1 MAASTPRFK
10 APTVEVPT
18 EDSSPA
24 LSRLL
29 NTFSPRTRKLSKLG
43 IAERQ
48 FAFEAAFHCIDE
60 AYKAKGPFL
69 RHACHFRAERY
80 KVLKAALNLR
90 DDQAKLPTEGFAQ
103 GFAFPGEASATNVTL
118 PTPEGSPEAKRLTYH
133 EPAVEPQTATK
144 TGGVARWWRNKFS
157 SKKTRKSTPSY
168 TALQSVPEDSSAT
181 PSKAAAPGPALARV
195 TDADS
200 TDGSPKI
207 HVGRMVS
214 NTQSSMQLS
223 NIMKT
228 NQLFEQGSN
237 GLAQEVHPLTAQ
249 NHGGASQAP
258 AGVSMHR
265 RGHST
270 GSLHHRQLSAGSA
283 VELGRAF
290 DSLLSAAPT
299 KGDEVQHWIWL
310 LRTFSDRCCVT
321 HLNARLLYMAK
332 VSRHITCE
340 ESWLRLLAWEL
351 TPIMQHLHHSKLHSS
366 CEDALHLLV
375 DRAMRVAET
384 ALHSYRTQDKA
395 AGDKAALLLQA
406 VKLLSL
412 LSKCAMPNG
421 GDVSALFE
429 EHMRNAAN
437 RRYRTLKSDLQP
449 PTLESPR
456 VDGSQA
462 AQQQNEEVKVLAAL
476 AHQLVQ
482 DVGDD
487 QDSYQ
492 QAFGTRSIC
501 LPAVTCRVYCVLL
514 RPDIEAV
521 LAGPQKVA
529 PNEAFFRLL
538 VAVHQLDNLAIQWCG
553 GNIGRGQAFAGSGGG
568 PMLLSVVEDWVKGVR
583 SNLLQ
588 WSTRL
593 LGQEQWQPYSSGQ
606 SLCSWSLVELYRALG
621 SSVDAHK
628 AVLAAHPMY
637 ANLMERALAKVVLQH
652 VTTLE
657 KFCQAE
663 LPNSQSSKIIQPLRA
678 LKSRQMSVQL
688 GQGPTDGGPGA
699 SARLCAY
706 LNDMRELRTKQGEL
720 TAAFKACVPVAWWG
734 TDAGYKSQL
743 GDRFKMCQVDIERSY
758 ALVLHKLVRRIN
770 GKLTQSLRQAL
781 DEQLSLDANC
791 QFCSRTAAAYSGSEQ
806 TVLRLQPL
814 TNMYQAQLAQMAGL
828 LDVRVFRRVA
838 RELWNAAAGHLHEV
852 LTATEAGRDS
862 DINNSMENIM
872 PRVKLIDASLK
883 HVSDFFVTSA
893 NAALSKSDEPDKVKK
908 LRRMLSVFTLQDQE
922 AADSFDCSP

>member
-1 MAASTPRFK
+1 
-10 APTVEVPT
+10 
-18 EDSSPA
+18 
-24 LSRLL
+24 
-29 NTFSPRTRKLSKLG
+29 
-43 IAERQ
+43 
-48 FAFEAAFHCIDE
+48 
-60 AYKAKGPFL
+60 
-69 RHACHFRAERY
+69 
-80 KVLKAALNLR
+80 
-90 DDQAKLPTEGFAQ
+90 
-103 GFAFPGEASATNVTL
+103 
-118 PTPEGSPEAKRLTYH
+118 
-133 EPAVEPQTATK
+133 
-144 TGGVARWWRNKFS
+144 
-157 SKKTRKSTPSY
+157 
-168 TALQSVPEDSSAT
+168 
-181 PSKAAAPGPALARV
+181 
-195 TDADS
+195 
-200 TDGSPKI
+200 
-207 HVGRMVS
+207 
-214 NTQSSMQLS
+214 
-223 NIMKT
+223 
-228 NQLFEQGSN
+228 
-237 GLAQEVHPLTAQ
+237 
-249 NHGGASQAP
+249 
-258 AGVSMHR
+258 
-265 RGHST
+265 
-270 GSLHHRQLSAGSA
+270 
-283 VELGRAF
+283 
-290 DSLLSAAPT
+290 
-299 KGDEVQHWIWL
+299 
-310 LRTFSDRCCVT
+310 
-321 HLNARLLYMAK
+321 
-332 VSRHITCE
+332 
-340 ESWLRLLAWEL
+340 
-351 TPIMQHLHHSKLHSS
+351 
-366 CEDALHLLV
+366 
-375 DRAMRVAET
+375 MRVAET
-384 ALHSYRTQDKA
+384 ALHSYRSQDKVV
-395 AGDKAALLLQA
+395 GDKAALLLQA

-437 RRYRTLKSDLQP
+437 KRYRMLKSELQP
-449 PTLESPR
+449 PLLGSPR
-456 VDGSQA
+456 VEGG
-462 AQQQNEEVKVLAAL
+462 QQHNREVGVLAAL

-487 QDSYQ
+487 QESYQ

-514 RPDIEAV
+514 RPDIEAL

-553 GNIGRGQAFAGSGGG
+553 GKIGRGQAFAGAGGS
-568 PMLLSVVEDWVKGVR
+568 PMMLPVVEDWVKGLR
-583 SNLLQ
+583 SNQLQ
-588 WSTRL
+588 WSARL

-606 SLCSWSLVELYRALG
+606 SLCSWSLVELYRTLE
-621 SSVDAHK
+621 SSVEAHK

-663 LPNSQSSKIIQPLRA
+663 LPNSQSNKIIQPLRA
-678 LKSRQMSVQL
+678 LKNRQATVPL
-688 GQGPTDGGPGA
+688 GQGPSDGAPGA

-720 TAAFKACVPVAWWG
+720 TAAFKACVPPAWWG
-734 TDAGYKSQL
+734 TDAGFKSQL

-791 QFCSRTAAAYSGSEQ
+791 QFSPGVAAAYCGSHQ
-806 TVLRLQPL
+806 AVVRLQPL
-814 TNMYQAQLAQMAGL
+814 TNMYQAQLAHMAGL

-862 DINNSMENIM
+862 NINNSMENIM

-893 NAALSKSDEPDKVKK
+893 NAALSKSDEPEKVKK

-922 AADSFDCSP
+922 AVDSFDCSP